1 MVNLKAALRATN
13 RAATESQV
21 RTMADAPMPVP
32 EDILDK
38 PGDWE
43 IRVTIYRNGKRVGT
57 CDTRGWETYSDAAY
71 WVGEGLTRPEIEM
84 HVPKRRARRAGR

>member
-1 MVNLKAALRATN
+1 MT
-13 RAATESQV
+13 
-21 RTMADAPMPVP
+21 DASVPVS

-43 IRVTIYRNGKRVGT
+43 IRATIYRNGKRVGT
-57 CDTRGWETYSDAAY
+57 CDTHGWETYKAAAH
-71 WVGEGLTRPEIEM
+71 WVSEGLTRPEIDM